1 LIERRTGMIDRS
13 DSVTINRPVEEVF
26 AYVTDTSNDPAW
38 HTDVLEARKTSEGPI
53 GLGTTWHSRF
63 KPSMGISE
71 GDMEVVAFEPGRR
84 EVLRGVIGPMEPT
97 LTYLFEP
104 AGSGTRF
111 TRRIQI
117 KISGMMRLMEP
128 LMRLMTPKRN
138 AGFVANLRRA
148 LEEQAPRQ

>member
-13 DSVTINRPVEEVF
+13 DSVAINRPVEEVF

-71 GDMEVVAFEPGRR
+71 GDMEVVAFEPNRR

-138 AGFVANLRRA
+138 AGFVANLRRV

>member
-1 LIERRTGMIDRS
+1 MVDVSTSI
-13 DSVTINRPVEEVF
+13 TINRPVEDVF
-26 AYVTDTSNDPAW
+26 AYVTDVTNDPAW
-38 HTDVLEARKTSEGPI
+38 HTDALEARKTTEGPI
-53 GLGTTWHSRF
+53 GLGTRWHVRF

-71 GDMEVVAFEPGRR
+71 GDMEVVAFEPNRR

-104 AGSGTRF
+104 AESGTRF

-128 LMRLMTPKRN
+128 LMRLITPKRN
-138 AGFVANLRRA
+138 AGFVANLRRV